1 MDTIQNIYSRRSV
14 RKYTEKQIDD
24 EILKQILTA
33 GMSGPSAV
41 NKRPFE
47 FLVSN
52 KKDILEKMAEA
63 NGPYAAPLKK
73 AALGVM
79 VMGDVSKDYIGE
91 HGYWIIDCSIA
102 CQNMI
107 LTANSFG
114 IGSVWLGSYPEIDR
128 VKKLKELFSLPEHI
142 VPHSIISFGY
152 PEKKDSQIRNLYEE
166 AKVHLDHW

>member
-52 KKDILEKMAEA
+52 KKRHPGK
-63 NGPYAAPLKK
+63 NG
-73 AALGVM
+73 
-79 VMGDVSKDYIGE
+79 
-91 HGYWIIDCSIA
+91 
-102 CQNMI
+102 
-107 LTANSFG
+107 
-114 IGSVWLGSYPEIDR
+114 
-128 VKKLKELFSLPEHI
+128 
-142 VPHSIISFGY
+142 
-152 PEKKDSQIRNLYEE
+152 
-166 AKVHLDHW
+166 